1 MAIGVRLYSER
12 RNNNSTR
19 QLTGNVDYFAR
30 FDCELNAACSLLNP
44 TLILNPETAPAEF
57 THNGSAASG
66 SPFDVEHI
74 GHWKTAY
81 IHEFAQRWYHVVDI
95 TYNNGLWYMSLSVDV
110 LPTYK
115 SEIGASR
122 QRIARSSKLVDPYLV
137 DGYMPITSRGTT
149 TELSLDFGSMFRKI
163 TSSSVFYYVLM
174 VVNNSPTSPRGM
186 ITPYVLSYA
195 QLQQFRAFLLSE
207 PTEYTG
213 PVTDVTKDMLKVLF
227 NPMQYI
233 IGCKAYH
240 FQPNIETES
249 AGSEVRLGYWKT
261 GIKSVGVCAGNTQE
275 FSDEI
280 ALPHHPDYDHNRKYL
295 DTTPY
300 TTVRM
305 ELQPFYSGE
314 LDSTYFYNNRKLKVT
329 ITVDCVSGDAEL
341 TLASIP
347 PDKTDYVTFAVYY
360 ASIALDIPLS
370 QIMANNYAGDVADY
384 VSNLDNTMISNAIN
398 SATIQHGRIQNR
410 RWATS
415 KSAPWKAVSGLGL
428 SSLSSLDTITRY
440 PLQDISTNLAMME
453 YDAEDALI
461 DANFSTTSAA
471 LSIQSQQH
479 QLSAAAARM
488 PIASIRG
495 TVATV
500 AKMNTPKK
508 IYVDYW
514 RQPDVDESQHGRACA
529 QYATISDIP
538 GYIECVNPRISCGT
552 VTEQSEVLQYMA
564 TGFYYE

>member
-12 RNNNSTR
+12 RNSNSTR
-19 QLTGNVDYFAR
+19 RLTGDVDYFVL
-30 FDCELNAACSLLNP
+30 FDCELNGSCSILNP
-44 TLILNPETAPAEF
+44 TLILNPDSTPNEF
-57 THNGSAASG
+57 LLNGDSASG
-66 SPFDVEHI
+66 SPFDVNHI
-74 GHWKTAY
+74 GVWKYAY
-81 IHEFAQRWYHVVDI
+81 IHEFAQRWYTVVDI
-95 TYNNGLWYMSLSVDV
+95 TYNKGLWYMSLAVDV
-110 LPTYK
+110 LPTYRDD
-115 SEIGASR
+115 IGESR

-149 TELSLDFGSMFRKI
+149 AQFPLDFGSIFRKI
-163 TSSSVFYYVLM
+163 TSSSVFYYVVM

-195 QLQQFRAFLLSE
+195 QLQQFRTFLLSE

-240 FQPNIETES
+240 FLPNIETES
-249 AGSEVRLGYWKT
+249 GGSEIRLGYWKT

-275 FSDEI
+275 FSTELT
-280 ALPHHPDYDHNRKYL
+280 LPHHPDYDQNRRYL
-295 DTTPY
+295 DTSPY

-314 LDSTYFYNNRKLKVT
+314 LDSTYFYNNRKMKAT
-329 ITVDCVSGDAEL
+329 ISVDCVSGDAEL
-341 TLASIP
+341 ALASIP
-347 PDKTDYVTFAVYY
+347 PEKSDYITFAVYY
-360 ASIALDIPLS
+360 ASLALDVPLS

-384 VSNLDNTMISNAIN
+384 VSNLDNTMIANAL
-398 SATIQHGRIQNR
+398 TTVEIQHGRIQNN

-415 KSAPWKAVSGLGL
+415 RSAPWRAVQGIGLNIPDGNL
-428 SSLSSLDTITRY
+428 ISKFPLDQTA
-440 PLQDISTNLAMME
+440 LQAANLE
-453 YDAEDALI
+453 YDAQDALL

-479 QLSAAAARM
+479 QLSAASARM

-500 AKMNTPKK
+500 AKMNTPKM

-514 RQPDVDESQHGRACA
+514 RQPDVDEAQHGRACA
-529 QYATISDIP
+529 QYAIIKDIP
-538 GYIECVNPRISCGT
+538 GYVECVNPRISCGT
-552 VTEQSEVLQYMA
+552 ISEQSEVLQYMA
-564 TGFYYE
+564 SGFYFE